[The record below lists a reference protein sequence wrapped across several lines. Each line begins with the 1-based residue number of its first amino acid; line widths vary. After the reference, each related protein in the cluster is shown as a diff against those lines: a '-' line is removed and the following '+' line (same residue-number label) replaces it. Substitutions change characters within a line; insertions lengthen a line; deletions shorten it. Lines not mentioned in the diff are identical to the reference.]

1 MSKAKASIL
10 IVDDEEPI
18 RRILSRKLEAEG
30 YTCVTA
36 GDGSEA
42 LWKASKEDF
51 SAMLLDIKMPGQ
63 SGLEVL
69 TQMNIDHPDTA
80 VIMITAIA
88 ESGTA
93 IEAMK
98 SGAYDYVMKPF
109 NMHDVIEKLQE
120 ALERRESV
128 LQNRSY
134 QQCLE
139 ERVEQQE
146 GQIGQVHREA
156 VEALVRE
163 QLALEKAYGMA
174 GSERKVESD
183 STFVQLAKALA
194 LVTEMREPYLRGHAE
209 QVRSLATQ
217 IAVSLGCP
225 DQFVQN
231 IGFAALI
238 HDIGKVVIPERILF
252 KKGRLSR
259 TEYAEVKRYPMV
271 SVDILRDV
279 EYFKDI
285 TPIVE
290 SQQEWYDGSGYPNKL
305 KGKAIP
311 LGARIL
317 AVADAY
323 DAMTSIRPYRP
334 SMNQEEATS
343 RLREGAGTQWDPL
356 VVDALLRMLDR
367 QQDDMQGHPVTT

>member
-42 LWKASKEDF
+42 LWQASKEDF

-98 SGAYDYVMKPF
+98 SRAYDYVMKPF
-109 NMHDVIEKLQE
+109 NMHEVIEKLQE

-163 QLALEKAYGMA
+163 QLALEKAYGLA
-174 GSERKVESD
+174 GSERKAESD
-183 STFVQLAKALA
+183 SAFVQLAKALA

-259 TEYAEVKRYPMV
+259 TEYSEVKRYPMV
-271 SVDILRDV
+271 SVDVLRDV
-279 EYFKDI
+279 EHFKDV

-305 KGKAIP
+305 KGEAIP

-334 SMNQEEATS
+334 SMDQEEATS

-356 VVDALLRMLDR
+356 VVDAFLRMLDR